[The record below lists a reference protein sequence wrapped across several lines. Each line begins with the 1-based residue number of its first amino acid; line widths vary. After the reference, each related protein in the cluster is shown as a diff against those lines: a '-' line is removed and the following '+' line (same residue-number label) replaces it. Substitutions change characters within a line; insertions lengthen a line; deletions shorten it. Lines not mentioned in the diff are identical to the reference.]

1 MSRLGLLEDFFAPK
15 IDFRLMRYLLTSV
28 QNITMSATIKTPFSN
43 IQQELLQLYA
53 RHISDDDLMNIRE
66 LIGQYFAKRLTN
78 LADNAWARNQWTH
91 QDMENILN
99 DPNQ

>member
-1 MSRLGLLEDFFAPK
+1 MSRLGLLEDFFAPN

-43 IQQELLQLYA
+43 IQQELLQLYE
-53 RHISDDDLMNIRE
+53 RHISDDDLMNIKE

-91 QDMENILN
+91 QDMENVLN